1 MYIMNDELKYV
12 NNCWYCNE
20 IMEALSKKAIYRKY
34 GLLSNM
40 FRITD
45 IVKLVDGED
54 KEFPKKMS
62 RKTAFKHI
70 KELKKEE
77 YLEDGYHSLK
87 IAYGRVGEIGHS
99 TSHLLDVLEFEN
111 ETIEQMADFI
121 DNIHV
126 KYLSIGLRAFIGK
139 VNELPKT
146 STS

>member
-1 MYIMNDELKYV
+1 MSDELKYV

-20 IMEALSKKAIYRKY
+20 IMKALNKKADFYKY
-34 GLLSNM
+34 SLLSHM

-54 KEFPKKMS
+54 KAFPKKMS

-70 KELKKEE
+70 KELIKAE
-77 YLEDGYHSLK
+77 YLEDGYHNLK
-87 IAYGRVGEIGHS
+87 IAYGRLGETINS
-99 TSHLLDVLEFEN
+99 TSPFLEVLKFKDQ
-111 ETIEQMADFI
+111 TIFQMADFI
-121 DNIHV
+121 DNMHV
-126 KYLSIGLRAFIGK
+126 KYLTIGLRAFIGK